1 MVYFAYILLFIL
13 FYIIIKTK
21 EIKISRDTILFYGK
35 YIAIAIMGIGTNII
49 SAGILGHFMP
59 VEGVTLETLFLVK
72 NFGIIILIS
81 GAKMLLKIEKG
92 K

>member
-13 FYIIIKTK
+13 FYMIIKIK

-49 SAGILGHFMP
+49 SAEILGHFMP
-59 VEGVTLETLFLVK
+59 VEGVTLETVSLPK
-72 NFGIIILIS
+72 YWT
-81 GAKMLLKIEKG
+81 K
-92 K
+92 